1 MRLLCF
7 LILAFTAS
15 FKALAQDADP
25 HIYCDIF
32 YETFDA
38 TCDQGGNNG
47 GFSQDTRGTSNF
59 SSIIR
64 YDNAGWSS
72 KGTCNAGAQ
81 CVRLGKSS
89 IKESSS
95 LSFSTIAA
103 NSNTS
108 TSFKLRFRVG
118 FWNTSS
124 NVPEM
129 YAAGKRVT
137 VDKVGQMYDME
148 VALTNKSLPMS
159 LELSNKTSQLK
170 KYSYFFL
177 DDVCLY
183 QDGATTEQISKAH
196 KLILTGTFDA
206 EKLSALND
214 ALKSNDNIVSIDAK
228 TATFPSGSIITTG
241 NPNCLIFAAESTNLV
256 NATNLVKG
264 EACASLVLK
273 DGYPFCS
280 DGDFTASQASYS
292 RSFAES
298 NQWYTMC
305 LPFGISL
312 SDCSGVTRL
321 ATVKDV
327 DGDGIINY
335 TSTSSVEAN
344 TPCLI
349 QVADAEPVIS
359 ATNIE
364 VKRSSCMTD
373 YLYGSAGTFE
383 GCFTGIYHAVS
394 SIASQG
400 IEYVYGYSN
409 SYYTADYPY
418 RFFRLSEGTSSR
430 LNPFRCFLAL
440 SKSVV
445 NSSTTSM
452 MAVRVD
458 GQIAAVRDLKAV
470 DAGSV
475 GNVYDLSGRLI
486 LKKANAGALRTLNKG
501 VYIWNGRKYMVK

>member
-1 MRLLCF
+1 
-7 LILAFTAS
+7 
-15 FKALAQDADP
+15 
-25 HIYCDIF
+25 
-32 YETFDA
+32 
-38 TCDQGGNNG
+38 
-47 GFSQDTRGTSNF
+47 
-59 SSIIR
+59 
-64 YDNAGWSS
+64 
-72 KGTCNAGAQ
+72 
-81 CVRLGKSS
+81 
-89 IKESSS
+89 
-95 LSFSTIAA
+95 
-103 NSNTS
+103 
-108 TSFKLRFRVG
+108 
-118 FWNTSS
+118 
-124 NVPEM
+124 M

-349 QVADAEPVIS
+349 QVADADPSYPLQIS
-359 ATNIE
+359 
-364 VKRSSCMTD
+364 RSR
-373 YLYGSAGTFE
+373 G
-383 GCFTGIYHAVS
+383 
-394 SIASQG
+394 
-400 IEYVYGYSN
+400 
-409 SYYTADYPY
+409 
-418 RFFRLSEGTSSR
+418 R
-430 LNPFRCFLAL
+430 
-440 SKSVV
+440 VV
-445 NSSTTSM
+445 
-452 MAVRVD
+452 
-458 GQIAAVRDLKAV
+458 
-470 DAGSV
+470 
-475 GNVYDLSGRLI
+475 
-486 LKKANAGALRTLNKG
+486 
-501 VYIWNGRKYMVK
+501 